1 MRVKKVKTLK
11 DYKPTIGEGVYTI
24 PDASHILKFPKAKL
38 RRWVSGYWQTI
49 QKDQKAHVPPVVD
62 AGMWGEGRERAFNF
76 YTLVELYTIMALREH
91 GVSFKKIRRARE
103 ELAQRFHT
111 MYPFAFHKLMS
122 DGEQILVEFMEGD
135 LQAILELDTG
145 GQIAIEQVIK
155 PFCKK
160 LEFNVH
166 TKLAEL
172 YRPLGKDTSII
183 VSPHHGFGRPTIEGT
198 NITTETIYNFF
209 LAGEDKYTIA
219 ELYDITIANV
229 DDVIRFEKQAA

>member
-1 MRVKKVKTLK
+1 MNVKNITVLS

-24 PDASHILKFPKAKL
+24 PDASHILKFPNAKL
-38 RRWVSGYWQTI
+38 RRWVGGYWQTI
-49 QKDQKAHVPPVVD
+49 QKDQKAHISPVVD
-62 AGMWGEGRERAFNF
+62 AGVWGEGRQRAFNF

-103 ELAQRFHT
+103 ELARRFHT

-122 DGEQILVEFMEGD
+122 DGKQILVEFIEGD

-145 GQIAIEQVIK
+145 GQIAIEQIIK

-160 LEFNVH
+160 LEFNVQ
-166 TKLAEL
+166 TELAEL
-172 YRPLGKDTSII
+172 YRPLGKNTSII

-198 NITTETIYNFF
+198 NITSEVIYNLF
-209 LAGEDKYTIA
+209 LAAEDKDTIA
-219 ELYDITIANV
+219 ELYDITIANI
-229 DDVIRFEKQAA
+229 DDAIRFEKQAA